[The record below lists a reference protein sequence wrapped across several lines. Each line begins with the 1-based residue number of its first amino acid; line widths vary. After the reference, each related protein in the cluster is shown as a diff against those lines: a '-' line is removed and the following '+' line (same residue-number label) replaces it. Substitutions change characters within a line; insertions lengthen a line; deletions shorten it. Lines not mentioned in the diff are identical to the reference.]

1 MLKIADIMTA
11 DVFTVEASAPVEEVA
26 WALALRNIGGAP
38 VHDRRGRLVG
48 TVSKGELTDWLRDK
62 RGGRAVV
69 GDVMSARVLVVRADA
84 PVIEAA
90 ELLTREGARQLVVV
104 NEREEVVG
112 IVTSMD
118 VLEAVA
124 RVQGS

>member
-1 MLKIADIMTA
+1 E
-11 DVFTVEASAPVEEVA
+11 VFTVDAGAPVEEVA

-48 TVSKGELTDWLRDK
+48 PVSKGGLTEWLRDK
-62 RGGRAVV
+62 RGGHAGGGEVV
-69 GDVMSARVLVVRADA
+69 SARGLGVRSQA

-90 ELLTREGARQLVVV
+90 ELLAREGARQLVVV
-104 NEREEVVG
+104 NDHDDVVG

-118 VLEAVA
+118 VLEALA
-124 RVQGS
+124 RTQ